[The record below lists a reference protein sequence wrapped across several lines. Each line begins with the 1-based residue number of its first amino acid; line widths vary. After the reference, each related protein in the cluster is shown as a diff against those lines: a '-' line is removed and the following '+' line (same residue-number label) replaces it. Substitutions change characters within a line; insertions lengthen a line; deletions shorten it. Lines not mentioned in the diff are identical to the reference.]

1 MMAPFNEF
9 TLAIS
14 AIILVV
20 TTIVGVILLSTSI
33 FKINSSMKKAV
44 DIIEKY
50 QRPYLIINLDDTN
63 LIVKNT
69 GKSVAIIDSI
79 IINNEEK
86 LDELTGKIINPEQS
100 ILAKGNYKSQK
111 RIFIELNYHDESKI
125 YKDSLPLR

>member
-1 MMAPFNEF
+1 MAPFNEF